1 MSLSLLTKTF
11 IFLFFIY
18 CFTLQAQTSDTLENK
33 TKQTKTH
40 LNVEFSGIL
49 PIAVGENFAADGMD
63 FNYGLSFSFKGY
75 FNDHLFFGLKFQH
88 LRADV
93 ADETLV
99 GVFEHSNVNSYL
111 AVGGYRFILDEQ
123 FNIESSLGIG
133 ATVYNNKKTTTTF
146 NEKIDFEDDATTM
159 IISVATSYR
168 ITNQLKVFI
177 KPEYRIDFMRID
189 TAPIRQDFFDEA
201 HFLNILFGIRFGY

>member
-75 FNDHLFFGLKFQH
+75 FN
-88 LRADV
+88 
-93 ADETLV
+93 
-99 GVFEHSNVNSYL
+99 
-111 AVGGYRFILDEQ
+111 
-123 FNIESSLGIG
+123 
-133 ATVYNNKKTTTTF
+133 
-146 NEKIDFEDDATTM
+146 EKIDFEDDATTM